1 MLSRLRVV
9 KQCPFQGG
17 IVPDRSW
24 KEVDDQ
30 VVGMEILLVQ
40 LPLMRFPVTRDLIG
54 YYTNVLEFAQARKL
68 E

>member
-1 MLSRLRVV
+1 MLGRLRGV
-9 KQCPFQGG
+9 KKCLFRER

-40 LPLMRFPVTRDLIG
+40 LPLMRFPETRDLIG
-54 YYTNVLEFAQARKL
+54 YYTNVLEFVQAGKL